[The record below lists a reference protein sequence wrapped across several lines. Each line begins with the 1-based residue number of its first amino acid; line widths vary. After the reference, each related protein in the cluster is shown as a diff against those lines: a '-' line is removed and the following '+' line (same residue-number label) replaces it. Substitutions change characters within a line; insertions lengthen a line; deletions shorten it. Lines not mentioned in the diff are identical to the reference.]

1 MDAIRKAKSDS
12 VAVRAIA
19 RDAKGLLAPLEKE
32 LIDLLQA
39 LVRTNSTAIPPDGC
53 ETDAQNVLLNFLN
66 SHGIPAELYELGF
79 LQNSTHP
86 YVRHDRNY
94 SGRHNLIARLKG
106 AGTGRSLMLSGHMD
120 TVPAGRNEWKHGP
133 WSGLIA
139 DGRLYGRGSYDMK
152 GGLVAAFA
160 AIVALKESGIR
171 LRGDLMCESVID
183 EEWGGGGGT
192 LAGRLR
198 GHIADA
204 CIIPEPTDLAVFRA
218 SRGGYFVDIEVT
230 AGDPESYFSKEEV
243 VSPAIPVG
251 RLLGW
256 VDEWRSTR
264 KVIDR
269 KDTYK
274 TFSDPAPV
282 QVLALQANSFDPDIP
297 WSVPLTA
304 RLRLYFQFLPHEDVA
319 GVVKEI
325 CKSFE
330 SFCAEDP
337 FFNTYV
343 PKWKAIVDPPLLGH
357 ELAADHDLTVILSRN
372 LGSVLAATPV
382 VTAAEY
388 PCDAFLNQLYFGMPT
403 LIFGPRGA
411 GAHNANEYVEV
422 GSVLQTAEVLLATA
436 LEWCGTSV

>member
-1 MDAIRKAKSDS
+1 MEAIGKATSDP
-12 VAVRAIA
+12 VASN
-19 RDAKGLLAPLEKE
+19 AKELLAPFDKE
-32 LIDLLQA
+32 LVDLLQT
-39 LVRTNSTAIPPDGC
+39 LVRTNSSAIPPDGC
-53 ETDAQNVLLNFLN
+53 ETDAQKVLLNFLN
-66 SHGIPAELYELGF
+66 SHGIPADLYELAF
-79 LQNSTHP
+79 LQNSSHP

-106 AGTGRSLMLSGHMD
+106 TGGGRSLMLSGHMD
-120 TVPAGRNEWKHGP
+120 TVPVGRSEWKDSP
-133 WSGLIA
+133 WSGVID

-152 GGLVAAFA
+152 GGLVAAFGV
-160 AIVALKESGIR
+160 IVALKENGIR
-171 LRGDLMCESVID
+171 LCGDLLCESVVD
-183 EEWGGGGGT
+183 EEWAGGGGT

-198 GHIADA
+198 GDIADA

-230 AGDPESYFSKEEV
+230 AGDPESYFSKDEV
-243 VSPAIPVG
+243 VSPAIPMG

-256 VDEWRSTR
+256 VDEWSSKR

-319 GVVKEI
+319 EVVKDI
-325 CKSFE
+325 RKSFD
-330 SFCAEDP
+330 SFCAADP
-337 FFNTYV
+337 FFKTYM

-357 ELAADHDLTVILSRN
+357 ELAADHDLPVMLSRN
-372 LGSVLAATPV
+372 LGYVLETMPV

-403 LIFGPRGA
+403 VIFGPRGA
-411 GAHNANEYVEV
+411 GAHNANEYVEI

-436 LEWCGTSV
+436 LEWCGARALP